1 MKQVGDTP
9 LLSSLIALSLLS
21 TRLNSKAKKTKS
33 KNVVCF
39 FLMAKCLFNY
49 VLFFL
54 MCEKNVFFKI
64 ILYFPLSKVY
74 FIC

>member
-39 FLMAKCLFNY
+39 FFNGQ
-49 VLFFL
+49 VL
-54 MCEKNVFFKI
+54 V
-64 ILYFPLSKVY
+64 
-74 FIC
+74 